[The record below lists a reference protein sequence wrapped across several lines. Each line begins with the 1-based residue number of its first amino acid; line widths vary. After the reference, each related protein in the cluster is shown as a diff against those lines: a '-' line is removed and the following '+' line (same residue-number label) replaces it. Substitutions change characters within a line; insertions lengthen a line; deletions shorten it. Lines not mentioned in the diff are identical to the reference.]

1 MKRPELEPGEW
12 QQEPGPFGRRFRM
25 IGNTKEY
32 EPDING
38 IPAHIFYANNKAKAE
53 ESAAQKATPKPAPA
67 AQHNCPFTNGIN
79 NACKRENCALY
90 VGDSCT
96 LAQIVGR
103 PAQDTAGRQC
113 PFNKQQCRKDCA
125 LYKDGCTLTS
135 ILLVKKGK

>member
-38 IPAHIFYANNKAKAE
+38 IPAHIFYASNKAKIE
-53 ESAAQKATPKPAPA
+53 VTKEPKTEP
-67 AQHNCPFTNGIN
+67 QRICPFHGSNSIN
-79 NACKRENCALY
+79 SDCKRGNCALF
-90 VGDSCT
+90 VADNCA

-103 PAQDTAGRQC
+103 PAKDTAALQC
-113 PFNKQQCRKDCA
+113 PFYKNQCRTDCA

-135 ILLVKKGK
+135 VLLVKKGE